1 MIPIDQSEVDTCL
14 LLTFLRA
21 LTIFGHSPKKYYL
34 PIFGVNCFIKIFSL
48 QNFVLYST
56 HICVCMYAHT
66 IHINKHTHMYM
77 YKHLR
82 LQQRISSGHD
92 KSRHLSLGADSTQPP
107 ATDYK
112 HTHTNT

>member
-1 MIPIDQSEVDTCL
+1 
-14 LLTFLRA
+14 
-21 LTIFGHSPKKYYL
+21 
-34 PIFGVNCFIKIFSL
+34 
-48 QNFVLYST
+48 
-56 HICVCMYAHT
+56 MYAHT

-112 HTHTNT
+112 HTHTHMSNGVLSYPHLKSILHRVTLLKNVPDQLYLWQYILVAKTVVKRWY